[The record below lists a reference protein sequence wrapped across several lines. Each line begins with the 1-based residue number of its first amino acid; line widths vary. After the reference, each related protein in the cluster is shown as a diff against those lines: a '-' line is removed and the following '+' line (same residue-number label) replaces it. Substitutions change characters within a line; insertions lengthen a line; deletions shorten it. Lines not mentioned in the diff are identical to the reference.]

1 MKRESEEMM
10 QGSRNERGASA
21 VAPPVVMVVM
31 SALMLASLTSACTQD
46 APQLDEERA
55 TVKVLWDPTTATL
68 PTPTDLVR
76 EQTTGKLALPID
88 ESQTLAEQEWRAW
101 LNTLDGYPQSTTIT
115 IPVSG
120 PIDEATLPATI
131 VLVDHERGMRVPVN
145 ARYDAEFGAILAT
158 PVDEAGQPALLEIG
172 KQYTFGVWGYDSGL
186 SGMEGEPVVADAAFY
201 LARSEQSLLDHV
213 GALPGDTLE
222 ERTEAATSLEQVRTA
237 YATSYQLMSQYG
249 ITRDQLAAVS
259 SFTVSSS
266 PTYWFD
272 SASGQIPLPNN
283 LLIDRESDTVTLP
296 IRESD
301 NEEARHIKETLSL
314 YDGFSTTGAITVK
327 ATDLVDT
334 SDALDPA
341 NFRVFRLTENNEVI
355 EHERL
360 ERGVLDDGQTMWVK
374 PELAF
379 EPASQYIYVLK
390 KGIRTQ
396 EGSEIRTQP
405 IGALLQIGGPLVVDG
420 VSQIGSVNL
429 ESANLVEPSREEAF
443 EMLQALERQGVS
455 RDEIAL
461 AVPFRTVDAP
471 KYLMSWRAK
480 LYQQNIRTDVVNTIS
495 RTPRERGISL
505 FLPNVE
511 TVVSGQLTTLE
522 HLDPKTLAMR
532 EGQVGEERLVDFVLT
547 IPEDAPK
554 GEPLPVVVFGHGLE
568 TSRELLYFIADKL
581 AQNGYAGI
589 SMDLALHGNRSV
601 CLRDT
606 DCKGDG
612 STCDEFHECRNPDGT
627 KGQINTISN
636 PFGNDGPEYPATSGE
651 PFIDLENIQASRDH
665 FIQAVV
671 DLSQLVRVVKGAD
684 WNKATGGYLLDD
696 QDIVY
701 LGMSLGGI
709 LGANMAVVEP
719 SITTFVLNVPGAGFF
734 EMVENSAAFRSLFD
748 KAIEHRGIREG
759 TDEYFQFENIIRWM
773 LDPVDPVNLSQHMVQ
788 RELKYIDPV
797 DGEEKIAPV
806 KRVQI
811 QMAEGDSIVPNIT
824 TEILSARSG
833 IEYRLYEPEIS
844 NHVFFFLPINEGR
857 RAQND
862 MIDFFA
868 NR

>member
-1 MKRESEEMM
+1 MNLVGSERMRERVSPRAWIVLA
-10 QGSRNERGASA
+10 GLIGATL
-21 VAPPVVMVVM
+21 APG
-31 SALMLASLTSACTQD
+31 CTQD
-46 APQLDEERA
+46 VPQLDAQRE

-76 EQTTGKLALPID
+76 DQTSGKLALPVS
-88 ESQTLAEQEWRAW
+88 EEMTPAEQEWRAW

-131 VLVDHERGMRVPVN
+131 ILVDHERGMRVPVN

-158 PVDEAGQPALLEIG
+158 PQDPSGAPALFEIG
-172 KQYTFGVWGYDSGL
+172 KKYTFGVWGYDSGL
-186 SGMEGEPVVADAAFY
+186 SGAAGEPVVADAAFY
-201 LARSEQSLLDHV
+201 FARSEESLLDHP
-213 GALPGDTLE
+213 GALPGETLDE
-222 ERTEAATSLEQVRTA
+222 KIAAATALEDVRTA

-249 ITRDQLAAVS
+249 VTRDQLAAVS
-259 SFTVSSS
+259 SFTVTSS

-272 SASGQIPLPNN
+272 PDSGQVPVPNN
-283 LLIDRESDTVTLP
+283 LLLDRESNTVTLP
-296 IRESD
+296 IREGD
-301 NEEARHIKETLSL
+301 DEEARHIKETLSL

-327 ATDLVDT
+327 VTDLVDT
-334 SDALDPA
+334 SDALNPE
-341 NFRVFRLTENNEVI
+341 NFRVFRLTEDNSLV
-355 EHERL
+355 EHEAL
-360 ERGVLDDGQTMWVK
+360 QRGVLDDGQTMWVK

-379 EPASQYIYVLK
+379 EPASQYLYVLK

-396 EGSEIRTQP
+396 EGREIRTQP
-405 IGALLQIGGPLVVDG
+405 IGALLKLRGPLVVDG
-420 VSQIGSVNL
+420 VAQIGSVNL
-429 ESANLVEPSREEAF
+429 ASSNAVEPSRKEAL
-443 EMLQALERQGVS
+443 EMLDALERQGYS

-461 AVPFRTVDAP
+461 AVPFRTIDAP
-471 KYLMSWRAK
+471 KYLMDWRAK
-480 LYQQNIRTDVVNTIS
+480 LYKQNIRTDVVNTLI
-495 RTPRERGISL
+495 RTPRERGISFL
-505 FLPNVE
+505 LPNVE

-581 AQNGYAGI
+581 AENGYAAI

-612 STCDEFHECRNPDGT
+612 STCDEFHECRNPNGT
-627 KGQINTISN
+627 KGEIKTIAN
-636 PFGNDGPEYPATSGE
+636 PFGEDGPVYPTTSGE

-671 DLSQLVRVVKGAD
+671 DLSQLVRVVRGAD
-684 WNKATGGYLLDD
+684 WNKATGGYLLDGED
-696 QDIVY
+696 VVY

-719 SITTFVLNVPGAGFF
+719 TITTFVLNVPGAGFF

-748 KAIEHRGIREG
+748 KAIEHRGVREG
-759 TDEYFQFENIIRWM
+759 TDGYFQFENAIRWM
-773 LDPVDPVNLSQHMVQ
+773 LDPVDPVNLTQHMIQ
-788 RELKYIDPV
+788 RELRYIDPV
-797 DGEEKIAPV
+797 DGEEKTAPF

-811 QMAEGDSIVPNIT
+811 QMAKGDSIVPNIT

-833 IEYRLYEPEIS
+833 IDYRLYEPEIS